1 MMTKKLSLGIILL
14 AFGGSS
20 AVFAAGRTNEVYG
33 QDEKNKTGESI
44 VYLNFGNFDTWLTR
58 NIKESGVLGGKTKTL
73 YEIAPN
79 GTWNNNNPYT
89 NQGGSPWAT
98 SMCWQRCRA

>member
-1 MMTKKLSLGIILL
+1 MYALIAMMTKKLSLGIILL

-33 QDEKNKTGESI
+33 QDEKNKTDESI

-58 NIKESGVLGGKTKTL
+58 TPKKVVCLAEKQKHF
-73 YEIAPN
+73 
-79 GTWNNNNPYT
+79 
-89 NQGGSPWAT
+89 
-98 SMCWQRCRA
+98 MK